1 MGDSS
6 ESHLSQQLPQ
16 IPQEQKKCQ
25 MGTVKTDFRKTIQS
39 VSLSR
44 NQLSDLFNI
53 SDLYKINKK

>member
-1 MGDSS
+1 MRNCCF
-6 ESHLSQQLPQ
+6 PFKTYF
-16 IPQEQKKCQ
+16 IVFKEQKKCQ